1 MALQEYFKN
10 TKGTGILSTADDKG
24 QIEVAVYP
32 LRPHLLDNENMLL
45 VMENNIALHNLKA
58 NSRAVF
64 TFLVAGNR
72 LEGKKLIINMT
83 DLKKEVG
90 VGFSMRGKKLQ
101 SKETLDRFLVYF
113 KIEQDLPL
121 IEFKA

>member
-1 MALQEYFKN
+1 MALQEYFKI

-24 QIEVAVYP
+24 QLEVTVYP
-32 LRPHLLDNENMLL
+32 LRPHLLDDETMLL
-45 VMENNIALHNLKA
+45 VMENNVALQNLKA
-58 NSRAVF
+58 NPRAVF

-72 LEGKKLIINMT
+72 LEGKKLIIDMT

-101 SKETLDRFLVYF
+101 SRETLERFLVYF
-113 KIEQDLPL
+113 KIEQELPL
-121 IEFKA
+121 VEFKV